1 MEEIILKIKNKKKI
15 PFLKELLKQ
24 FDFVEIVNP
33 QSKKSAS
40 SKKKEILD
48 GIEESVEFI
57 KKYNRGEVKAKSLKE
72 LLDEL

>member
-1 MEEIILKIKNKKKI
+1 MEQLILKIKNKKKV

-24 FDFVEIVNP
+24 FDFVEVVD
-33 QSKKSAS
+33 QF
-40 SKKKEILD
+40 KKKEILD

-57 KKYNRGEVKAKSLKE
+57 KKYNKGEVKAKSFKQ

>member
-1 MEEIILKIKNKKKI
+1 MEQLILKIKNKKKV

-24 FDFVEIVNP
+24 FDFVEVVDP
-33 QSKKSAS
+33 SSKKSK

-57 KKYNRGEVKAKSLKE
+57 KKYNKGEVKAKSFKQ

>member
-1 MEEIILKIKNKKKI
+1 MEQIILKIKNKKKI

-24 FDFVEIVNP
+24 FDFVEIID
-33 QSKKSAS
+33 SS
-40 SKKKEILD
+40 SKKKKSKKEEILD